1 MIRRPPRSTLFP
13 YTTLFRSRALRR
25 LGPADLPEVT
35 QLLSRDPVVNVV
47 ADYRARTT
55 QLQPRWLGGEMT
67 GFFEEG
73 RLGSAGHS
81 AAHPMPAPAT
91 PEACGAVAE
100 PAPRAG
106 RPCRTGERRGGTK
119 CGSRG

>member
-55 QLQPRWLGGEMT
+55 QLQPRWLGGEMW
-67 GFFEEG
+67 GYYEEDQ
-73 RLGSAGHS
+73 LVSLCHS
-81 AAHPMPAPAT
+81 AANLMPALAT
-91 PEACGAVAE
+91 PPASEAFADRKSTRLNSSHANISYAVF
-100 PAPRAG
+100 
-106 RPCRTGERRGGTK
+106 CLK
-119 CGSRG
+119 